1 MTPELEIVVAR
12 IEALEHQSRRWKAL
26 AVASALVALA
36 AIALPFANPVATRG
50 PNAPAGIMPSGMPS
64 GVVVA
69 NRFVLHD
76 PQGRTAGGLEVAG
89 DGGMRLVLGRPGGGG
104 AAFLEVRGDGTS
116 DLMLRGADGGT
127 RASLVGGGTT
137 SLTLA
142 SPGHGPGLTLQAGE
156 DGAGQVTAVDGD
168 GRPRFRAP

>member
-36 AIALPFANPVATRG
+36 AIALPFANPVVARG
-50 PNAPAGIMPSGMPS
+50 PNAPAGMPS

-76 PQGRTAGGLEVAG
+76 PEGRTAGGLEVAA

-127 RASLVGGGTT
+127 RAAIVGAATT
-137 SLTLA
+137 ASLTLA
-142 SPGHGPGLTLQAGE
+142 SAGHAAGLTLQAAE
-156 DGAGQVTAVDGD
+156 DGGGQVTAVDGE